1 MSDWA
6 SGRAA
11 AGAAAW
17 EMWFTSIHAPTYRTN
32 DVATG
37 DQSGLPTTEMRLLGH
52 FSVISQF
59 SLLVSLQ
66 HLQSIWIRRSA
77 EEKASKWGMLGLY

>member
-6 SGRAA
+6 SGKAA
-11 AGAAAW
+11 AGDAAW
-17 EMWFTSIHAPTYRTN
+17 EMWFTSIHTPTYRTN

-37 DQSGLPTTEMRLLGH
+37 DHSGLPTTEMRLLGH

-66 HLQSIWIRRSA
+66 HLQSIWIRSSA